1 MKKIKISLM
10 VLAVA
15 FLASGCVQKQYV
27 STKTSLELQSIQT
40 KEFEAPVK
48 AGFGATMSVFQDLG
62 YIIATADSQTGF
74 ITAAGPKSQHFV
86 PFVGQVQK
94 YRKATAF
101 VEAINNSKT
110 RVRLNFVD
118 EEESSSGYGMKGGSA
133 IPVEDPKLYQEAFEK
148 ISKAIFV
155 RTNQ

>member
-1 MKKIKISLM
+1 MKNK
-10 VLAVA
+10 VLLITALV
-15 FLASGCVQKQYV
+15 LSVLLTGCVQKQYV

-40 KEFEAPVK
+40 KEFVAPVK

-62 YIIATADSQTGF
+62 YIIATADSGTGF

-101 VEAINNSKT
+101 VEGINANKT

>member
-1 MKKIKISLM
+1 MKNKLLLITAL
-10 VLAVA
+10 VLSV
-15 FLASGCVQKQYV
+15 LLTGCVQKQYV

-40 KEFEAPVK
+40 KEFDAPVK

-62 YIIATADSQTGF
+62 YIIATADSGTGF

-101 VEAINNSKT
+101 VEAINANKT
-110 RVRLNFVD
+110 RIRLNFVD

-133 IPVEDPKLYQEAFEK
+133 IPIEDPKLYQEAFEK

>member
-1 MKKIKISLM
+1 MKNKIFLSIALIAS
-10 VLAVA
+10 VL
-15 FLASGCVQKQYV
+15 LTGCMQKQYV

-40 KEFEAPVK
+40 REFDAPVK
-48 AGFGATMSVFQDLG
+48 AGIGAVMSVFQDLG
-62 YIIATADSQTGF
+62 YIIATADSGTGL
-74 ITAAGPKSQHFV
+74 ITAAGPKSQRFV
-86 PFVGQVQK
+86 PFVGKVTE

-101 VEAINNSKT
+101 VEAISAKKT

-133 IPVEDPKLYQEAFEK
+133 IPVEDPTLYQEALEK